1 MKRVPSTSLAL
12 AAGLF
17 SVLLVGA
24 EAQAQ
29 SCPALSTLA
38 SSCRNNDCD
47 AELGENAQNCPE
59 DCADPGSQLMA
70 YYAQGMTCAPAP
82 IYEPLSIAELQ
93 DDIRAVVSSGL
104 KVKPAGT
111 SHSATSIICGDN
123 DAAVV
128 RSNHLT
134 HIGPVEAFESYSHT
148 VNVEAGVE
156 INDLQEHLA
165 AQGFSHGFGATGFG
179 GISVGGA
186 IATGAHGSSLQSSA
200 TISSAVVALDVV
212 GPDGQLTT
220 YSEGTTGVSD
230 PNLWSALK
238 TNLGLL
244 GYVARARLK
253 LEPQFNVA
261 MEVRYVDETTF
272 VANGGVAAAVAGCDY
287 VFLTW
292 FPGQDEVQLLC
303 GARTDNPVDSP
314 YAQNQLFTPNL
325 SGLETTFAVPG
336 LQAGMCNKGL
346 QCTVE
351 GTRLSLYRDQPPL
364 VVTQGPEPLSPV
376 VSRHTVLTGPSHR
389 MITLQ
394 PEKFLD
400 NQPSFSQL
408 EYEGALPFSQIQ
420 AAVQYL
426 DSIYNRDDICQPLIG
441 TIMRFDTAD
450 DGLLISSNHAR
461 NGIAHGEPMVHLEF
475 VEYWGY
481 GLDEAGL
488 EAHVNTPY
496 REIITHLVDNYD
508 YWPHWGKND
517 EWVFELPSLQARNAP
532 EVGNFNQAI
541 AQLDPYGVF
550 SNSFTRNA
558 GFASPQEGGDFAQA
572 YYGPCAALDSDADGI
587 SDCADKAPNQ
597 FSGMYARIDDL
608 GFGDGFFAD
617 GSCGVADDWNE
628 MKGNFGAEQEQNMR
642 AGWDYESENHTYTA
656 GTFNWSPAW
665 SGNAGNWNRSWEVM
679 FSAEFVAPATGRYC
693 FGTDNGSPG
702 TSIITGRNS
711 CSSVWINK
719 AQVAEVGY
727 NASPRRPSGCVDMVA
742 GQSYRYDLYNRHHN
756 ANVSNSFVSHPTWC
770 FGGSGDCVPQQAL
783 DQNDFIAKPDTGNF

>member
-1 MKRVPSTSLAL
+1 MRSPLAHFPWM
-12 AAGLF
+12 AALF
-17 SVLLVGA
+17 SLWLVAA
-24 EAQAQ
+24 ETQAQ

-47 AELGENAQNCPE
+47 AELGENALNCPE
-59 DCADPGSQLMA
+59 DCADPGSQVMA
-70 YYAQGMTCAPAP
+70 YYTQGMACAPAP
-82 IYEPLSIAELQ
+82 IYEPLSVAELQ
-93 DDIRAVVSSGL
+93 EDVRAVVSSGL

-111 SHSATSIICGDN
+111 SHSATSIICGDGN
-123 DAAVV
+123 SAVI
-128 RSNHLT
+128 RSTHLNA
-134 HIGPVEAFESYSHT
+134 IGPVESFEAYSHT

-156 INDLQEHLA
+156 INDLQENLA

-186 IATGAHGSSLQSSA
+186 IATGAHGSSLQSSS

-212 GPDGQLTT
+212 GPDGALAT

-230 PNLWSALK
+230 PQLWSALK

-253 LEPQFNVA
+253 LEPQFNIA
-261 MEVRYVDETTF
+261 MEVRYVDETSF
-272 VANGGVAAAVAGCDY
+272 VADGGVDAAVAGCDY

-303 GARTDNPVDSP
+303 GSRTANPVDSP

-325 SGLETTFAVPG
+325 SGIETTFAVPG
-336 LQAGMCNKGL
+336 LQFAMCNQGQ
-346 QCTVE
+346 QCSIE
-351 GTRLSLYRDQPPL
+351 NTRLALYRDQPPL
-364 VVTQGPEPLSPV
+364 VITEGPEPLSPV
-376 VSRHTVLTGPSHR
+376 ASRHTVLTGPSHR

-408 EYEGALPFSQIQ
+408 EYEGAMPFSQIQ
-420 AAVQYL
+420 DAVQYL
-426 DSIYNRDDICQPLIG
+426 NSIYNRDGICQPLIG
-441 TIMRFDTAD
+441 TIMRFDNAD
-450 DGLLISSNHAR
+450 DGLLISGNHAR
-461 NGIAHGEPMVHLEF
+461 NGIVDGERMVHLEF

-496 REIITHLVDNYD
+496 REIVTHLVENFD

-517 EWVFELPSLQARNAP
+517 EWVFQLPALQARNAP
-532 EVGNFNQAI
+532 ERNTFNQAI

-550 SNSFTRNA
+550 SNTFTRDA
-558 GFASPQEGGDFAQA
+558 GFVSPQEGGDFAQA
-572 YYGPCAALDSDADGI
+572 YYGACAGLDSDGDGI
-587 SDCADKAPNQ
+587 SDCADKHPNN

-608 GFGDGFFAD
+608 GWGDGFFAD
-617 GSCGVADDWNE
+617 GSCGNADDWNE
-628 MKGNFGAEQEQNMR
+628 MKGNFGAEQAQNMR
-642 AGWDYESENHTYTA
+642 AGWDYASENHTYTA
-656 GTFNWSPAW
+656 ATFNWNPAW
-665 SGNAGNWNRSWEVM
+665 GGNAGNWNRSWEVM

-702 TSIITGRNS
+702 TTIVTGRNS

-719 AQVAEVGY
+719 SQVAEVGY
-727 NASPRRPSGCVDMVA
+727 NASPRRPAGCVDMVA

-756 ANVSNSFVSHPTWC
+756 ANVSNSFVSHPSWC
-770 FGGSGDCVPQQAL
+770 FGGDSDCEPVQAL
-783 DQNDFIAKPDTGNF
+783 DQNDFIAKPDTGSF